1 MAYQATIND
10 WLALLGIEQQVRG
23 VFQGEYTVGETLTL
37 LLEVRQHWPNTGQ
50 DYVAVID
57 AVGAQVEGLR
67 DAIAE
72 QHRVLLEID
81 HQVRQ
86 MRAQLPDGSPIF
98 DPIPIPD
105 DRLLNED
112 ERARMDRLPEE
123 IDEMKGIAESYAQY
137 REDQARDYEIN
148 EENED
153 DRIVDNEDEE

>member
-10 WLALLGIEQQVRG
+10 WLSLLGIEQQVRG
-23 VFQGEYTVGETLTL
+23 VFQGEYTVGETLTFL
-37 LLEVRQHWPNTGQ
+37 QEVRQRWPNTGQ
-50 DYVAVID
+50 EYVTVID

-81 HQVRQ
+81 RQVRQ
-86 MRAQLPDGSPIF
+86 IRASLPDGSPII
-98 DPIPIPD
+98 DPIPIPN

-123 IDEMKGIAESYAQY
+123 IEEMKGIAESYAQY
-137 REDQARDYEIN
+137 RADQARDYEII
-148 EENED
+148 EEDED
-153 DRIVDNEDEE
+153 DLFGDNEDE